1 MSIELSHELSQPG
14 LLLIRH
20 APSDT
25 EGRLYGRV
33 DVSARIDGEPG
44 VPALR
49 ALLSGFERRVSSPA
63 RRCRET
69 AAAIWPDG
77 PADEDARLWE
87 QDFGAWDGKPFSE
100 IPDLGPLQPEQLAAH
115 RPPGGESFNDVVRRA
130 VPALREIA
138 EANREA
144 PVAVIAHAGTI
155 RAALALALGANGPA
169 LAFEIAPLSVTR
181 LRLLPS
187 GDFSIGCTNWRPA

>member
-1 MSIELSHELSQPG
+1 MEPLQPG

-20 APSDT
+20 APS
-25 EGRLYGRV
+25 EPQGRLYGRV
-33 DVSARIDGEPG
+33 DVPARIEGEPG
-44 VPALR
+44 IAALR
-49 ALLSGFERRVSSPA
+49 ELLRGVERRVSSPA

-77 PADEDARLWE
+77 PAADEDARLWE

-100 IPDLGPLQPEQLAAH
+100 IPDLGPLPPQQLAAH
-115 RPPGGESFNDVVRRA
+115 RPPGGESFDDLVRRA
-130 VPALREIA
+130 APALRKIA

-144 PVAVIAHAGTI
+144 PVAVVAHAGTI
-155 RAALALALGANGPA
+155 RAALAVALGANGPA
-169 LAFEIAPLSVTR
+169 LGFEVAPLSVTR

-187 GDFSIGCTNWRPA
+187 GEFSIGCTNWRPA

>member
-1 MSIELSHELSQPG
+1 VSIEPLQPG

-20 APSDT
+20 APSRPQ
-25 EGRLYGRV
+25 GRLYGRV
-33 DVSARIDGEPG
+33 DVPARIEGEPG
-44 VPALR
+44 IAALR
-49 ALLSGFERRVSSPA
+49 ELLGGVERRVSSPA

-77 PADEDARLWE
+77 PAEVDARLWE
-87 QDFGAWDGKPFSE
+87 QDFGAWDGKPSSE
-100 IPDLGPLQPEQLAAH
+100 IPDLGPLPPEQLVAH

-130 VPALREIA
+130 APALREIA

-169 LAFEIAPLSVTR
+169 LAFEIAPLSLTR
-181 LRLLPS
+181 LQLLPS
-187 GDFSIGCTNWRPA
+187 GDFSITCTNWRPA

>member
-1 MSIELSHELSQPG
+1 VSIEPSQPG

-20 APSDT
+20 APS
-25 EGRLYGRV
+25 EPQGRLYGRV
-33 DVSARIDGEPG
+33 DVPARIEGEPG
-44 VPALR
+44 IAALR
-49 ALLSGFERRVSSPA
+49 ELLGGVERRVSSPA

-69 AAAIWPDG
+69 ATAIWPDG
-77 PADEDARLWE
+77 PAEVDARLWE

-100 IPDLGPLQPEQLAAH
+100 IPDVGPLPTEQLAAH

-130 VPALREIA
+130 TPALREIA

-187 GDFSIGCTNWRPA
+187 GDFSITCTNWRPA

>member
-1 MSIELSHELSQPG
+1 VSIEPSQPG

-20 APSDT
+20 APS
-25 EGRLYGRV
+25 EPQGRLYGRV
-33 DVSARIDGEPG
+33 DVPARIEGEPG
-44 VPALR
+44 IAALR
-49 ALLSGFERRVSSPA
+49 ELLDGVGRRVSSPA

-69 AAAIWPDG
+69 ATAIWPDG
-77 PADEDARLWE
+77 PAEVDARLWE

-100 IPDLGPLQPEQLAAH
+100 IPDVGPLPTEQLAAH

-130 VPALREIA
+130 TPALREIA

-187 GDFSIGCTNWRPA
+187 GDFSITCTNWRPA